1 MSTNQT
7 LRAKPIPTPDGRVQV
22 IDHEA
27 TKKHG
32 RRMYKWV
39 PKEEVQQ

>member
-1 MSTNQT
+1 MSTNQI
-7 LRAKPIPTPDGRVQV
+7 LRAKPAPTPDGRVQV

-32 RRMYKWV
+32 RPYYKWI
-39 PKEEVQQ
+39 PKEEVQR